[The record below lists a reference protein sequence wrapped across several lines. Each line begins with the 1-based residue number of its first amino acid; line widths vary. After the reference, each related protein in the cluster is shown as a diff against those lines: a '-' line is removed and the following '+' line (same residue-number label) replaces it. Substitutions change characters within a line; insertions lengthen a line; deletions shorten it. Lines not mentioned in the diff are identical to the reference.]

1 VAVTGKEIVIVTE
14 EKETVVIVDVVTE
27 AVKVGVGVPLLIS
40 VPPSAQRG
48 TEVKAIFV
56 DFPELFVL
64 ITIYFSPSNKIQKEK
79 IPTHIFGMYFFQ
91 K

>member
-48 TEVKAIFV
+48 TEVKAKARLISFRYS
-56 DFPELFVL
+56 DFTSCLC
-64 ITIYFSPSNKIQKEK
+64 
-79 IPTHIFGMYFFQ
+79 
-91 K
+91 